1 MSAAVDKLLEVL
13 QVEEPR
19 CVASPGGT
27 RPEDYRNPDCGAP
40 IQLPDDVDGLF
51 GATKSYR
58 KYKHEKPE
66 HRLMLWLRLNGHN
79 NKEIASIAGYS
90 PQVVSQ
96 VAKQP
101 WFQEAFCRLS
111 SEMGKDSVETYLE
124 GEIVPTLQRLVQL
137 RDGAESDAV
146 RKAACDSILDR
157 IRGKPTV
164 RVESRVSGQIDN
176 VVYDVAKLQ
185 DEYRKNQQ
193 VLASCGIAPTGPN

>member
-27 RPEDYRNPDCGAP
+27 RPEDYRNPDCGA
-40 IQLPDDVDGLF
+40 LLRSPDDVDGLF
-51 GATKSYR
+51 GATKSYQ
-58 KYKHEKPE
+58 KYKREKPE

-79 NKEIASIAGYS
+79 NKEIASLTGYHYVTVG
-90 PQVVSQ
+90 QIT
-96 VAKQP
+96 KQP

-111 SEMGKDSVETYLE
+111 SEMGKDSVETFLE

-146 RKAACDSILDR
+146 RKSACDSILDR

-164 RVESRVSGQIDN
+164 KVESRVSGQIDN

-185 DEYRKNQQ
+185 DEYHKNQQ
-193 VLASCGIAPTGPN
+193 ILASRGIAPTGPN